1 MHWNDLN
8 LYTKTRKW
16 VWWYINRLIEN
27 CIWLKDNG
35 GGGSGDMT
43 RAIYDTDNDS
53 IVDAAETVTDGT
65 TANTSTAEEIRD
77 TIDTVDALS
86 ILDRIGF
93 LEGYFKNDTPAVW
106 GDRLLLLVGQVV
118 TISSYQDL
126 CDAVYCGDVD
136 NATASC
142 FYKTSDAGGTTRST
156 SGTYMVM
163 PDARGLSFKGLGNAI
178 INGRTKI
185 GPTELGEAQEDQVQ
199 AWQLGVDEDDSGA
212 REYWA
217 VSSYRD
223 YTQTFVSAIGWTPVY
238 VNTMAQGDSQMY
250 KAKNDGTHGNIRSGD
265 NNRDNTIGTNW
276 GIGY

>member
-1 MHWNDLN
+1 MPWNDLN

-43 RAIYDTDNDS
+43 KAVYDTDNDS

-86 ILDRIGF
+86 IPDRVGF

-126 CDAVYCGDVD
+126 CDAVYCGDAD
-136 NATASC
+136 NATAPC
-142 FYKTSDAGGTTRST
+142 FYKTSDAGGTIRST
-156 SGTYMVM
+156 VGNYMVM
-163 PDARGLSFKGLGNAI
+163 PDGRGLTWEGLGNAI
-178 INGRTKI
+178 INGRTKT
-185 GPTELGEAQEDQVQ
+185 GPTELGEKQEDQIQGFRMQKTPAGEAVYH
-199 AWQLGVDEDDSGA
+199 LNGGA
-212 REYWA
+212 PLNYLQPG
-217 VSSYRD
+217 SSALHYMGAYSTTGGPITD
-223 YTQTFVSAIGWTPVY
+223 GSHGTPR
-238 VNTMAQGDSQMY
+238 
-250 KAKNDGTHGNIRSGD
+250 IGD
-265 NNRDNTIGTNW
+265 NTRSSSAGINW